1 MMGLD
6 ITPSGHT
13 MRQTNSDIRIALV
26 EDDTLLRKEI
36 FYHLKD
42 TGFQVFGLANGK
54 SLDELLITE
63 PIDIFILDLTL
74 PGEDGLSI
82 ARRIRNSIPKVG
94 IVMMSARGSIADR
107 VKGYESGADIY
118 LYKPVSPEE
127 LTASLNSLMRRL
139 NTDVVSSRWKLS
151 LKNRSIVGPAVWQR
165 TLLTNSEKVLTV
177 GLIQA
182 PNHTLENE
190 VIVEILSQRSGN
202 EEMGKRA
209 LESLVS
215 RLRRKLGEIAEPGAD
230 VALKSV
236 WGVGYQL
243 CIAVDIEP

>member
-1 MMGLD
+1 MSQANYD
-6 ITPSGHT
+6 V
-13 MRQTNSDIRIALV
+13 RIALV
-26 EDDTLLRKEI
+26 EDDPLLRKEI
-36 FYHLKD
+36 FYHLKE
-42 TGFQVFGLANGK
+42 TGFQVFAVANGK

-82 ARRIRNSIPKVG
+82 ARRIRKSIPKVG
-94 IVMMSARGSIADR
+94 IVMMSARGSVTDR

-127 LTASLNSLMRRL
+127 LTAGLHSLMRRL
-139 NTDVVSSRWKLS
+139 NMDVVSSRWKLS
-151 LKNRSIVGPAVWQR
+151 LKDRSIAGPAQWQR
-165 TLLTNSEKVLTV
+165 AVLTNSEKVLLV

-190 VIVEILSQRSGN
+190 VIVEILSQRSGV
-202 EEMGKRA
+202 EDMGKRA

-215 RLRRKLGEIAEPGAD
+215 RLRRKLGEISEPGAD
-230 VALKSV
+230 VAVKSV

>member
-1 MMGLD
+1 MKQAN
-6 ITPSGHT
+6 HEV
-13 MRQTNSDIRIALV
+13 RIALV
-26 EDDTLLRKEI
+26 EDDALLRKEL
-36 FYHLKD
+36 FYHLKQAD
-42 TGFQVFGLANGK
+42 FQVFAVSNGR

-63 PIDIFILDLTL
+63 PIDIFVLDLTL

-82 ARRIRNSIPKVG
+82 AKRIRASIPKVG
-94 IVMMSARGSIADR
+94 IVMMTARGSTSDR

-118 LYKPVSPEE
+118 LYKPVAPEE
-127 LTASLNSLMRRL
+127 LTAGLQSLIRRL
-139 NTDVVSSRWKLS
+139 SPSQSSPRWKLN
-151 LKNRSIVGPAVWQR
+151 LTDRSIAGPLVGQRAV
-165 TLLTNSEKVLTV
+165 LTNSEKVLLV

-190 VIVEILSQRSGN
+190 AIAEILTQRSGA
-202 EEMGKRA
+202 EDMGKRA

-215 RLRRKLGEIAEPGAD
+215 RLRRKLGEIAGPDAE

>member
-1 MMGLD
+1 MNQANHD
-6 ITPSGHT
+6 V
-13 MRQTNSDIRIALV
+13 RIALV
-26 EDDTLLRKEI
+26 EDDALLRKEI
-36 FYHLKD
+36 FYHLKQD
-42 TGFQVFGLANGK
+42 GFQVFAVSNGR

-82 ARRIRNSIPKVG
+82 AKRIRTSIPKVG
-94 IVMMSARGSIADR
+94 IVMMTARGSTADR

-118 LYKPVSPEE
+118 LYKPVAPEE
-127 LTASLNSLMRRL
+127 LAAGLNSLIRRL
-139 NTDVVSSRWKLS
+139 VPHSAGRRWKLN
-151 LKNRSIVGPAVWQR
+151 LKDRSIEGPTIGKRAV
-165 TLLTNSEKVLTV
+165 LTNSEKILLV

-190 VIVEILSQRSGN
+190 VIAEILSQRVGA

-215 RLRRKLGEIAEPGAD
+215 RLRRKLADISDPGAD

-243 CIAVDIEP
+243 CIAVDIAP

>member
-1 MMGLD
+1 MSL
-6 ITPSGHT
+6 S
-13 MRQTNSDIRIALV
+13 NSDVRIALV
-26 EDDTLLRKEI
+26 EDDPLLRKEI
-36 FYHLKD
+36 FHHLKE
-42 TGFQVFGLANGK
+42 TGFQVFGVANGK

-82 ARRIRNSIPKVG
+82 ARRIRHSIPKVG
-94 IVMMSARGSIADR
+94 IVMMTARGSTSDR

-127 LTASLNSLMRRL
+127 LTASLQSLTRRL
-139 NTDVVSSRWKLS
+139 NMGLSNKRWKLS
-151 LKNRSIVGPAVWQR
+151 LKDRSIAGPAQWQR
-165 TLLTNSEKVLTV
+165 AVLTNSEKVLMV

-190 VIVEILSQRSGN
+190 VIVEILSQRAGA
-202 EEMGKRA
+202 EDMGKRA

-215 RLRRKLGEIAEPGAD
+215 RLRRKLVEISEPGTD

-243 CIAVDIEP
+243 CISVDIEP

>member
-1 MMGLD
+1 MSQSNYD
-6 ITPSGHT
+6 V
-13 MRQTNSDIRIALV
+13 RIALV
-26 EDDTLLRKEI
+26 EDDPLLRKEI
-36 FYHLKD
+36 FYHLKE
-42 TGFQVFGLANGK
+42 TGFQVFGVANGK

-82 ARRIRNSIPKVG
+82 ARRIRHSIPKVG
-94 IVMMSARGSIADR
+94 IVMMTARGSTADR

-127 LTASLNSLMRRL
+127 LTAGLHSLMRRL
-139 NTDVVSSRWKLS
+139 NMGVLNKRWKLR
-151 LKNRSIVGPAVWQR
+151 LKDRSITGPAEWQR
-165 TLLTNSEKVLTV
+165 AILTNSEKVLMV

-190 VIVEILSQRSGN
+190 VIVEILSQRSGS
-202 EEMGKRA
+202 EDMGKRA

-215 RLRRKLGEIAEPGAD
+215 RLRRKLGEISEPGSD

>member
-1 MMGLD
+1 M
-6 ITPSGHT
+6 S
-13 MRQTNSDIRIALV
+13 QTNYDIRIALV
-26 EDDTLLRKEI
+26 EDDPLLRKEI
-36 FYHLKD
+36 FYHLKE
-42 TGFQVFGLANGK
+42 TGFQVFGLAHGK
-54 SLDELLITE
+54 SLEELLITE
-63 PIDIFILDLTL
+63 SIDIFILDLTL

-82 ARRIRNSIPKVG
+82 ARRIRASMPKVG
-94 IVMMSARGSIADR
+94 IVMMTARGSAADR

-127 LTASLNSLMRRL
+127 LTAGLYSLMRRL
-139 NTDVVSSRWKLS
+139 NMDTVSSRWKLS
-151 LKNRSIVGPAVWQR
+151 LKDRSIVSPSLWQR
-165 TLLTNSEKVLTV
+165 AVLTHSEKVLMV

-190 VIVEILSQRSGN
+190 VIVEILSQRSGT

-209 LESLVS
+209 LEILVS
-215 RLRRKLGEIAEPGAD
+215 RLRRKLSEISAPGTD
-230 VALKSV
+230 VAVKSV

>member
-1 MMGLD
+1 MKQAN
-6 ITPSGHT
+6 H
-13 MRQTNSDIRIALV
+13 NIRIALV
-26 EDDTLLRKEI
+26 EDDALLRKEI
-36 FYHLKD
+36 FYHLKQAD
-42 TGFQVFGLANGK
+42 FQVFAVSNGR

-82 ARRIRNSIPKVG
+82 AKRIRASIPKVG
-94 IVMMSARGSIADR
+94 IVMMTARGSTADR

-118 LYKPVSPEE
+118 LYKPVAPEE
-127 LTASLNSLMRRL
+127 LAAGLQSLIRRL
-139 NTDVVSSRWKLS
+139 TPSFSIPRWKLN
-151 LKNRSIVGPAVWQR
+151 LTDRSIVGPSVGQRAV
-165 TLLTNSEKVLTV
+165 LTNSEKVLLV

-190 VIVEILSQRSGN
+190 VIAEILSQRSGT
-202 EEMGKRA
+202 EDMGKRA

-215 RLRRKLGEIAEPGAD
+215 RLRRKLGEISEPGAD

-243 CIAVDIEP
+243 CISIDIEP